1 MLDPKE
7 QAKGGFGARAAR
19 EQERQD
25 TLAESR
31 RDADAAGAAGQ
42 ADGTAPAD
50 AGEERSPYAP
60 SADGEEKTPD
70 APPAGRQPKRWR

>member
-25 TLAESR
+25 AQAEAR
-31 RDADAAGAAGQ
+31 REAAAAGSPGQ
-42 ADGTAPAD
+42 ADGEAPAD
-50 AGEERSPYAP
+50 EERSPYAP
-60 SADGEEKTPD
+60 SADGTEQSPD
-70 APPAGRQPKRWR
+70 TPPAGRQPKRWR

>member
-1 MLDPKE
+1 MLDPPE

-25 TLAESR
+25 ALAEAR
-31 RDADAAGAAGQ
+31 REAHAAGAPGQ
-42 ADGTAPAD
+42 ADGGAPAEE
-50 AGEERSPYAP
+50 EERSPYAP
-60 SADGEEKTPD
+60 SADGEERAPD